1 MRAALVPA
9 DVVLT
14 PGEQPTGLTATN
26 LPAGWIAIDEN
37 AALVDQSAWQNKSVI
52 VPVESGLYRVVFVWI
67 NDDSF
72 SDGVPAAIDNLS
84 IVHKDYPTDIEGA
97 NAGKDTKAIKFIRD
111 NHVYIMLN
119 GKVYNVTGQA
129 VELK

>member
-1 MRAALVPA
+1 M
-9 DVVLT
+9 LT

-84 IVHKDYPTDIEGA
+84 IVHKDYPTAIEGA

>member
-9 DVVLT
+9 DVELIHGV
-14 PGEQPTGLTATN
+14 QPTGLTAEN
-26 LPAGWIAIDEN
+26 LPAGWIALDEN
-37 AALVDQSAWQNKSVI
+37 APLVDQEDWQHKSVV
-52 VPVESGLYRVVFVWI
+52 VPVSGLYRVVFVWI
-67 NDDSF
+67 NDES
-72 SDGVPAAIDNLS
+72 SSNGVPAAIDNLS

-97 NAGKDTKAIKFIRD
+97 NAGKDTKALKFIRD